1 MRSLILCSAL
11 LASLSH
17 ADWEITAPSNVS
29 FLSTKNSSITE
40 VHRFNSVT
48 GTLTEKGSAT
58 MVIDLTSVNTGIEIR
73 DERMQKMLF
82 DVDQFSKATLTTSVD
97 PALLKKAQS
106 GAITEADIPASLSL
120 HGHEV
125 SMPAKVIITP
135 AKDGS
140 IVVSSAQPVLLQAS
154 EFGLVEGINKLRD
167 IAKLQHIAT
176 TVPVSFTLT
185 FKAQ

>member
-1 MRSLILCSAL
+1 
-11 LASLSH
+11 
-17 ADWEITAPSNVS
+17 
-29 FLSTKNSSITE
+29 
-40 VHRFNSVT
+40 
-48 GTLTEKGSAT
+48 
-58 MVIDLTSVNTGIEIR
+58 
-73 DERMQKMLF
+73 
-82 DVDQFSKATLTTSVD
+82 
-97 PALLKKAQS
+97 
-106 GAITEADIPASLSL
+106 
-120 HGHEV
+120 
-125 SMPAKVIITP
+125 VIITP